1 MLKITNDGRKLA
13 LDQRLADDS
22 LPDETSG
29 KVAACVRNIHSVWE
43 RSKAERSTQ
52 LVFCDLSIPKDDG
65 SFNVYDDVK
74 AKPRD
79 RRPKG
84 QEVYR
89 RGHHLPDQY
98 VLDAE

>member
-1 MLKITNDGRKLA
+1 MALRNGMVNPSVDNMLKITNDGRKLA

-65 SFNVYDDVK
+65 SFNVY
-74 AKPRD
+74 
-79 RRPKG
+79 G
-84 QEVYR
+84 
-89 RGHHLPDQY
+89 LP
-98 VLDAE
+98 